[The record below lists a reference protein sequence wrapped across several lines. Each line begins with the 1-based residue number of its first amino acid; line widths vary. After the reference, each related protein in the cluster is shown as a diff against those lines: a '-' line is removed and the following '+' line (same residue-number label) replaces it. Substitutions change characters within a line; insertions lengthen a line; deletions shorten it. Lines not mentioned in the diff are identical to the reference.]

1 LEGVSMSSIQYKI
14 MAMQQE
20 EYVWKHEDWIALG
33 AKDSV
38 QEKLLD
44 ANVKCLLGL
53 GFVPIIVGIA
63 TGIWPIALAGP
74 WPWLLAWLDISQRR
88 QGRKH

>member
-1 LEGVSMSSIQYKI
+1 MSSMPSKT
-14 MAMQQE
+14 MAMNLG
-20 EYVWKHEDWIALG
+20 EYILERESEGALG
-33 AKDSV
+33 AKDST

-53 GFVPIIVGIA
+53 GIVPIIVGIA
-63 TGIWPIALAGP
+63 TGIWPLALAGP
-74 WPWLLAWLDISQRR
+74 WPWLLAWLDISQRK